1 MALQIV
7 VQDLWVLLPVERQP
21 AVEET
26 HGQAKCPPHR
36 QEMKE
41 AEKRGLGPLPLP
53 NHTFKL
59 ETEHL
64 GDTSNPMT
72 AASPDTG
79 SKYAVV

>member
-1 MALQIV
+1 MAKQS
-7 VQDLWVLLPVERQP
+7 
-21 AVEET
+21 A
-26 HGQAKCPPHR
+26 PPHR

-64 GDTSNPMT
+64 GDISNPMT
-72 AASPDTG
+72 AGSLDTG
-79 SKYAVV
+79 NKYAVV